1 MANLILIRDLCEA
14 RKMTIRELAERIGR
28 NESTLQAAIRKG
40 STNSNT
46 IELIAKELRVPAGYF
61 FDGWEESEKAQEL
74 QKENEHLRAIL
85 AEKERTIEILMSDRE
100 TKSGKMS
107 AQCRHND

>member
-40 STNSNT
+40 TTNSTT

-61 FDGWEESEKAQEL
+61 FDGWEDSNNVHEL
-74 QKENEHLRAIL
+74 KKENEHLRALL
-85 AEKERTIEILMSDRE
+85 AEKERTISILISDRE
-100 TKSGKMS
+100 RKK
-107 AQCRHND
+107 

>member
-40 STNSNT
+40 STNSTT

-61 FDGWEESEKAQEL
+61 FDGWEESDTAREL
-74 QKENEHLRAIL
+74 KKENDHLRALL
-85 AEKERTIEILMSDRE
+85 AEKERTIEILMSDRNV
-100 TKSGKMS
+100 KK
-107 AQCRHND
+107 